1 MDLSICLNSVPE
13 SRMYTAQAQINPQHY
28 LTRSGANMIPLDRN
42 RGTAI
47 IQSIMIWSIRI
58 VYQHLQIWRMKK
70 RKHILWLLIFV
81 SISTF
86 TDFHWLASCTKQFI
100 IDGWGRSVDP
110 LFASFTLITPPN
122 MTFHVML
129 PPQQEN
135 DQICGNTAYYGLAS
149 DII

>member
-1 MDLSICLNSVPE
+1 MIDQNCIPTFTDLENE
-13 SRMYTAQAQINPQHY
+13 
-28 LTRSGANMIPLDRN
+28 
-42 RGTAI
+42 
-47 IQSIMIWSIRI
+47 
-58 VYQHLQIWRMKK
+58 KEK
-70 RKHILWLLIFV
+70 IFV
-81 SISTF
+81 STSTF

-100 IDGWGRSVDP
+100 IDDSERSVDP